1 MRGENGGRASKKLSI
16 RDEKKDQARLPAFP
30 TLFNISIEP
39 LLQRLNRAA
48 GEDGYHIAGEGIAAM
63 AYADDIL
70 LLAGTERGMQ
80 NLLQITQ
87 EFIGSRY

>member
-1 MRGENGGRASKKLSI
+1 MRDENGGRASKKLSI
-16 RDEKKDQARLPAFP
+16 RDEKRDQARLPAFP

-39 LLQRLNRAA
+39 LLQRLNRA
-48 GEDGYHIAGEGIAAM
+48 AGEGIAAM

-87 EFIGSRY
+87 GFIGSRY